1 MATDRLTLSVS
12 EAARELGVGK
22 NTAYDLIRANRLP
35 HLRIGRNIR
44 IPRQAL
50 ETWLQHETDRQ

>member
-1 MATDRLTLSVS
+1 MSERLTLSVT

-50 ETWLQHETDRQ
+50 ESWLQQETDRQ